1 MEQPGTYE
9 ILEPIVSG
17 SLRGRHDTSVVTRM
31 SFPAGPAEIWER
43 LMYYEQIL
51 KRAPMLLRFLLPTP
65 IRAEGSKSKVG
76 CESRCHYTD
85 GYLLK
90 RATRIVRKQCL
101 QFEIVEQQLMIG
113 NGITVLGGAYLLRK
127 LPNGGTEVALETR
140 YRSPNAPRWLWRR
153 LETIVCHQFHRHI
166 LSAMRGDSA
175 PS

>member
-113 NGITVLGGAYLLRK
+113 NGITCSVARTFCANFRTAAPKSPWKLGIEAR
-127 LPNGGTEVALETR
+127 T
-140 YRSPNAPRWLWRR
+140 PRAG
-153 LETIVCHQFHRHI
+153 CG
-166 LSAMRGDSA
+166 GDSRRSCVINSTA
-175 PS
+175 TS